1 MIRRRFL
8 LAGVVATVT
17 LTTLAMPV
25 SRYAVWNAT
34 ASVPTGL
41 YAIRSKASLHVGERV
56 AIEPPP
62 ELRRLLAER
71 GYLPT
76 GMPLIKRI
84 AAVSGQDVCRF
95 GHGVTI
101 DGNFA
106 GAARARDRLGRQLP
120 AWFGCQKLRSGELF
134 VMNPAAPHSFDGR
147 YFGVLR
153 EADVIG
159 RATPVWTDEAGNG
172 DHVWFADPRNDLPQ
186 VHQPKETDPCVSEHS
201 LPPIAALPGICTRWR
216 SA

>member
-8 LAGVVATVT
+8 LAGLVSAA
-17 LTTLAMPV
+17 TLATLAVPV

-41 YAIRSKASLHVGERV
+41 YAIRGKANLHVGERV

-76 GMPLIKRI
+76 GIPLIKRI
-84 AAVSGQDVCRF
+84 AAVSGQRVCRS
-95 GHGVTI
+95 GHGVII
-101 DGNFA
+101 DGDFA
-106 GAARARDRLGRQLP
+106 GLARDRDRLGRPLP
-120 AWFGCQKLRSGELF
+120 AWFGCQTLRSGELF
-134 VMNPAAPHSFDGR
+134 VMNPAAPDSFDGR

-153 EADVIG
+153 MSDVIG
-159 RATPVWTDEAGNG
+159 RAKPVWTDEAGDG
-172 DHVWFADPRNDLPQ
+172 DHVWFADPRA
-186 VHQPKETDPCVSEHS
+186 SELS
-201 LPPIAALPGICTRWR
+201 PTTNEGD
-216 SA
+216 

>member
-8 LAGVVATVT
+8 LAGAVATA
-17 LTTLAMPV
+17 TLATLAVPV

-41 YAIRSKASLHVGERV
+41 YAIRGKASLHVGERV

-76 GMPLIKRI
+76 GVPLLKRI
-84 AAVSGQDVCRF
+84 AAVSGQRVCRF
-95 GHGVTI
+95 GHGVAI

-106 GAARARDRLGRQLP
+106 GVARAHDRLGRPLP
-120 AWFGCQKLRSGELF
+120 TWFGCRMLRDRELF
-134 VMNPAAPHSFDGR
+134 VMNPAAPDSFDGR

-153 EADVIG
+153 NADVIG
-159 RATPVWTDEAGNG
+159 RATPVWTDEAGDG
-172 DHVWFADPRNDLPQ
+172 EHVWFADPRADLP
-186 VHQPKETDPCVSEHS
+186 PSSPTEGD
-201 LPPIAALPGICTRWR
+201 
-216 SA
+216 